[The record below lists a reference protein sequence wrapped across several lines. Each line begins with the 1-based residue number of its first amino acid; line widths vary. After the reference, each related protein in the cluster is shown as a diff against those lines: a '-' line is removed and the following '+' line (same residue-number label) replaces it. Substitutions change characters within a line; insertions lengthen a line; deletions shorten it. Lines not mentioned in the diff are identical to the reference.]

1 MLFSSIS
8 FIFFM
13 TAVFLLYWVLPHKY
27 RWAALLAANVFFY
40 ASWDVRY
47 LAVILF
53 TMLVSYF
60 SALFMEKADGAQKK
74 RLLFAA
80 GTVVTL
86 FLLLLF
92 KYANFAL
99 YSVEKVLRLFA
110 VPVQETTLRLLMPVG
125 ISFYTFQMVGYL
137 ADVYKGKIPAE
148 RHFGKYALFVSF
160 FPNISSGPIE
170 RAGNI
175 LPQIEKEKKFD
186 YHTAVYGARLILLG
200 LLKKL
205 VFADSMSKYV
215 DVVFDNVGEHSGLS
229 LVLATLLFTF
239 QIYCDFSGY
248 SDMAV
253 GVAKLLGFDL
263 MTNFR
268 YPYWS
273 SSVKEFWSRWHI
285 SLSTWFRD
293 YVYIPL
299 GGNRVSKTRK
309 NLNLIV
315 TFLASG
321 LWHGASWTFV
331 LWGGI
336 HGVCQVIENTVKEFF
351 NKRKAAASQA
361 GRAEKQPGRA
371 VLWLRHA
378 GSIALTFCVVSFAWM
393 FFRANSIS
401 DAVYILRHIFPG
413 GSFAE
418 AMGQMTM
425 SRLSVAKTGAS
436 IVFLMAYDY
445 FSMKRDLLKEL
456 DRLKLPLRWAL
467 YIGTAVLVIVLK
479 IHNGMTQEFIYFK
492 F

>member
-8 FIFFM
+8 FLFFM
-13 TAVFLLYWVLPHKY
+13 TAVFLIYWALPHQY
-27 RWAALLAANVFFY
+27 RWAGLLAANVFFY
-40 ASWDVRY
+40 ASWDIRY
-47 LAVILF
+47 LAVIVF
-53 TMLVSYF
+53 TTLVSYF
-60 SALFMEKADGAQKK
+60 GAIFMEKASDAKK
-74 RLLFAA
+74 KKLLFAA
-80 GTVVTL
+80 GTIVTL

-99 YSVEKVLRLFA
+99 YSVEKVLRIFA

-148 RHFGKYALFVSF
+148 RHLGKYALFVSF

-175 LPQIEKEKKFD
+175 LPQIEKKKKFD
-186 YHTAVYGARLILLG
+186 YDTAVYGARLILLG

-215 DVVFDNVGEHSGLS
+215 DVVFDNVTEHSGFS
-229 LVLATLLFTF
+229 LILATLLFTF

-248 SDMAV
+248 SDMAI

-263 MTNFR
+263 MTNFKF
-268 YPYWS
+268 PYWS

-299 GGNRVSKTRK
+299 GGNRVSKKRR
-309 NLNLIV
+309 NLNLIL

-336 HGVCQVIENTVKEFF
+336 HGIYQVIENTVKDFSG
-351 NKRKAAASQA
+351 KRKAAASRT
-361 GRAEKQPGRA
+361 GKLEKQPYRA
-371 VLWLRHA
+371 ALRLRHA
-378 GSIALTFCVVSFAWM
+378 GSILLTFAAVSFAWM

-401 DAVYILRHIFPG
+401 DAVYILRNLFPL
-413 GSFAE
+413 GSFTE

-425 SRLSVAKTGAS
+425 SKLSIAKTGAS

-445 FSMKRDLLKEL
+445 FSMRHDLLREL
-456 DRLKLPLRWAL
+456 SRLKLPLRWAL
-467 YIGTAVLVIVLK
+467 YIATAVLVIVLK
-479 IHNGMTQEFIYFK
+479 IHNGVTQEFIYFK

>member
-1 MLFSSIS
+1 M
-8 FIFFM
+8 M
-13 TAVFLLYWVLPHKY
+13 VVFLLYWILPHKY

-40 ASWDVRY
+40 ASWDARY

-53 TMLVSYF
+53 TMLISYF
-60 SALFMEKADGAQKK
+60 SALFMEKAKDTQKRK
-74 RLLFAA
+74 LLFAA
-80 GTVVTL
+80 GIVVTL
-86 FLLLLF
+86 FLLFLF

-110 VPVQETTLRLLMPVG
+110 VPMQETTLKLLMPLG

-148 RHFGKYALFVSF
+148 RHFGKYAIFVSF

-175 LPQIEKEKKFD
+175 LPQIKKEKQFD
-186 YHTAVYGARLILLG
+186 YDTAVYGVRLILLG

-215 DVVFDNVGEHSGLS
+215 DVVFDNVAGHSGLS
-229 LVLATLLFTF
+229 LILATLLFTF

-248 SDMAV
+248 SDMAI

-263 MTNFR
+263 MTNFK

-285 SLSTWFRD
+285 SLSMWFRD

-299 GGNRVSKTRK
+299 GGNRVSKARK

-336 HGVCQVIENTVKEFF
+336 HGFCQVIENTVKEFF
-351 NKRKAAASQA
+351 NKRKAAALCA
-361 GRAEKQPGRA
+361 GRTERQQSRI
-371 VLWLRHA
+371 VLWFCHV
-378 GSIALTFCVVSFAWM
+378 GSIVLTFCVVSFAWM

-401 DAVYILRHIFPG
+401 DVIYILRNMFPVG
-413 GSFAE
+413 TFTE

-436 IVFLMAYDY
+436 IVFLMVYDY
-445 FSMKRDLLKEL
+445 FSMKYDLLKEL
-456 DRLKLPLRWAL
+456 SRLKLPLRWAL
-467 YIGTAVLVIVLK
+467 YLAIAVLVIVLK